1 MNAQWG
7 TFTKPHAWGT
17 CLSFAQD
24 SFRKHGYEVFG
35 QGDGDYM
42 IVGRNGNVI
51 VQVTSVPQ
59 SGNSWVCVSAFSP
72 DAGAAGQAR
81 DTIRT
86 DIVRSQ
92 TID

>member
-7 TFTKPHAWGT
+7 SFTKPHHWGT
-17 CLSFAQD
+17 CPSFGQD
-24 SFRKHGYEVFG
+24 SFRKRDSEVFG

-42 IVGRNGNVI
+42 IVGRKRRRDGAGHGGSPSDNTGV
-51 VQVTSVPQ
+51 S
-59 SGNSWVCVSAFSP
+59 VSAFSS
-72 DAGAAGQAR
+72 DAAAAEQAR
-81 DTIRT
+81 NTVCE